1 MPRVFRFLALAL
13 LLISVFPLQ
22 AQEESDAVF
31 ESQGLVKYGR
41 RWILPCETNLAPEL
55 RQLDSLEQQL
65 SFVQRQVALAKDDN
79 ARQWKR
85 QQATLAGIDR
95 LAKRLKEHTVGS
107 DQEKELAQEIERLR
121 KMATSAGDAVE
132 PAKLAAQPN
141 VRELLMQQ
149 AQLLATLTTRTAQL
163 REDMVKLDHRY
174 AEIRGKLPEEEQ
186 GMVGPLEPLSRRL
199 GRLARFE
206 RLANQDRLPVFLQ
219 NGQPRVAAVLDQ
231 DNPQIF
237 TWNPQGEE
245 IVLTANMA
253 QSAGVVY
260 TPEEGAVVELEK
272 QKVKVRRGRIAL
284 LRVGPATLQDVAVS
298 VLPPEQEYRGG
309 FLGGKVFQHYQ
320 PDLSLEELSL
330 QFDTGAMESTADH

>member
-1 MPRVFRFLALAL
+1 M
-13 LLISVFPLQ
+13 LLISVVPLR
-22 AQEESDAVF
+22 AQEEPDSLF
-31 ESQGLVKYGR
+31 EGQGLVKYGR

-65 SFVQRQVALAKDDN
+65 SFLQRQVTLAKDDN
-79 ARQWKR
+79 ARQWKQR
-85 QQATLAGIDR
+85 QATLAGIDR
-95 LAKRLKEHTVGS
+95 LAKRLKEHAVGS

-121 KMATSAGDAVE
+121 KMTTSGGDAVE
-132 PAKLAAQPN
+132 PAKLAALPN

-149 AQLLATLTTRTAQL
+149 AQLLATLTTRTSQL
-163 REDMVKLDHRY
+163 RDQMVKLDQRY
-174 AEIRGKLPEEEQ
+174 AEIRGELPEAAQ
-186 GMVGPLEPLSRRL
+186 ATVGPLEPLTRRL

-245 IVLTANMA
+245 IILTANMA

-260 TPEEGAVVELEK
+260 TPEEGAMVELEQ
-272 QKVKVRRGRIAL
+272 QKVRVRRGRIAA
-284 LRVGPATLQDVAVS
+284 LRVGPAMLQDVAVS

-309 FLGGKVFQHYQ
+309 FLGGKVFQHFQ